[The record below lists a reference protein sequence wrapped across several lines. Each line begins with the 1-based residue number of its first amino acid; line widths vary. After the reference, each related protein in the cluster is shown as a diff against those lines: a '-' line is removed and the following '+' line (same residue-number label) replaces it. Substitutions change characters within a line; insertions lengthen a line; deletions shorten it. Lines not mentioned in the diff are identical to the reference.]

1 MLFSNFMEEDNEE
14 NNKTDLKDKIYFEE
28 EIDQ

>member
-1 MLFSNFMEEDNEE
+1 MEEDNEE